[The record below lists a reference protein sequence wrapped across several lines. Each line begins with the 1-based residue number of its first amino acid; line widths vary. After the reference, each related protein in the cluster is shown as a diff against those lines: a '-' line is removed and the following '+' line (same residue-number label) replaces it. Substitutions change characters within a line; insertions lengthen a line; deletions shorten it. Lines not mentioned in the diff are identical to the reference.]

1 MGRENLNTLE
11 RIQREQVEVAADYV
25 RSVAAHSE
33 FEELVV
39 LRITAGRDPHI
50 HLDPFGLSSQGG
62 EKASNIF
69 LTYIFNEF
77 FSAKN
82 CGKLG
87 EDRKRKQDTPFS
99 ESQFECMTRS

>member
-11 RIQREQVEVAADYV
+11 RIQGEQVGIAADYV

-39 LRITAGRDPHI
+39 LRIAAGRDPYI
-50 HLDPFGLSSQGG
+50 HVDPFGLSSQGG

-69 LTYIFNEF
+69 LIYISNEF
-77 FSAKN
+77 FSA
-82 CGKLG
+82 
-87 EDRKRKQDTPFS
+87 
-99 ESQFECMTRS
+99 